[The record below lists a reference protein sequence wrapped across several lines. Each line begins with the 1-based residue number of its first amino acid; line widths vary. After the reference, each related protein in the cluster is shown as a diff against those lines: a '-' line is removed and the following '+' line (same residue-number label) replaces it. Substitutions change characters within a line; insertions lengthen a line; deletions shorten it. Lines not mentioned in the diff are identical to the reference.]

1 MLGGMPDY
9 DLVIVGAGA
18 AGLSLAHRVSGI
30 NERRARPLRSALVEP
45 PPGPRTPP
53 PRTWCF
59 WETDGGPWD
68 HLLTARWDDLS
79 VIAPDGTEHRSSA
92 APYVYKM
99 LRSTDMQAHVR
110 DQSDRGRDDLRL
122 TVGSVSDGPD
132 HATVTARTPQG
143 RTVHLTTRW
152 VFDSRPTAPSERGRT
167 RLLQH
172 FRGWFVRARPGT
184 FDPASAVLMDLR
196 PPQPRRGVAFGYVL
210 PLSDREALVE
220 YTGFGREALSTQEY
234 ERALTDYCALTGLGE
249 VEVLASEQGAIPM
262 TDAPFP
268 PRAGRRVFRIGT
280 AGGATR
286 PSTGYT
292 FSGVCRQT
300 AVVARA
306 LENGGVPVPPVPHR
320 PRHLAMDAVMLRA
333 LDRGRVRGDDFF
345 ARLFAANRLADVL
358 AFLDGGGHFGREVL
372 MGLSTP
378 VAAMSHTVL
387 EHTWHG
393 LCTRLRVLARDGR
406 PSGGTPR

>member
-1 MLGGMPDY
+1 MHDY

-18 AGLSLAHRVSGI
+18 AGLSLAHRVTGI

-59 WETDGGPWD
+59 WEPDGGPWD
-68 HLLTARWDDLS
+68 HLLTARWDELS
-79 VIAPDGTEHRSSA
+79 VIGPDGTEHRSPA

-99 LRSTDMQAHVR
+99 LRSADMEAHVR
-110 DQSDRGRDDLRL
+110 DREDRHRDDIRL
-122 TVGSVSDGPD
+122 TVESVADGPD
-132 HATVTARTPQG
+132 HATITGRTPQG
-143 RTVHLTTRW
+143 RTVHLTARW
-152 VFDSRPTAPSERGRT
+152 VFDSRPVAPSEHGHT

-172 FRGWFVRARPGT
+172 FRGWFVRARPET
-184 FDPASAVLMDLR
+184 FDPGSAVLMDLR
-196 PPQPRRGVAFGYVL
+196 PPQPRHGVAFGYVL

-220 YTGFGREALSTQEY
+220 YTEFGRQALSTQEY

-249 VEVLASEQGAIPM
+249 VEVLTSEQGAIPM

-268 PRAGRRVFRIGT
+268 PRAGHRIFRIGT

-300 AVVARA
+300 AAVARA
-306 LENGGVPVPPVPHR
+306 LERGGVPVPPLPHR

-345 ARLFAANRLADVL
+345 TRLFTANRLADVL
-358 AFLDGGGHFGREVL
+358 AFLEGGGHPGREVL

-378 VAAMSHTVL
+378 VVAMSRTAL
-387 EHTWHG
+387 ELTWHG
-393 LCTRLRVLARDGR
+393 LGAKLRGLPGGGR
-406 PSGGTPR
+406 RSGGPPV